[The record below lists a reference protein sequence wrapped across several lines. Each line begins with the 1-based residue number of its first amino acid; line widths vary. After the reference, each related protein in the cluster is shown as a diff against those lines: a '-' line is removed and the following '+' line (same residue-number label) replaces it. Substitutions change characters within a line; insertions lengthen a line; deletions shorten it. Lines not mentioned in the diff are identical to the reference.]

1 MKTNKVSLA
10 ALLAIAILL
19 QACGASGELN
29 STQATLAAQEARIGD
44 LENQLA
50 AAQSQAAD
58 AGRNRDSDQ
67 AVAVVAAGDDAE
79 AADSAEAADTAAVV
93 VLGNGVVTVS
103 EDTNCRSGPGIVY
116 DKVAIVM
123 AGEELD
129 VVATYPFAP
138 YVVIKTPRGAGNCWL
153 WLEYANQTDFS
164 GLGLPE
170 ATLPPTP
177 MADPDPFA
185 WSGNWRIWVEGDAYT
200 MYVYVN
206 GNHFTGEFIAANQ
219 DHVVLNG
226 TLSSNHQ
233 VVTGTFQWGGRSE
246 SFVAYARVTAGNI
259 FVGQWGPGLG
269 DFCGARADAQQ
280 PNPCLGP

>member
-1 MKTNKVSLA
+1 MKASKLTLAIVLA
-10 ALLAIAILL
+10 AAILL
-19 QACGASGELN
+19 QACGASNELR
-29 STQATLAAQEARIGD
+29 STQSTLEAQEARIGE
-44 LENQLA
+44 LENQLS
-50 AAQSQAAD
+50 AAQAQAAN
-58 AGRNRDSDQ
+58 AGRNRDSEQATAGSAADQ
-67 AVAVVAAGDDAE
+67 AVSSATENEAVDEAE
-79 AADSAEAADTAAVV
+79 IL

-123 AGEELD
+123 AGEELE

-138 YVVIKTPRGAGNCWL
+138 YVVIKVPRSAGNCWL
-153 WLEYANQTDFS
+153 WLEYASQTDFS

-177 MADPDPFA
+177 IADPDPFN
-185 WSGNWRIWVEGDAYT
+185 WSGNWRIWVEGDPYM

-219 DHVVLNG
+219 DHVVLSG
-226 TLSSNHQ
+226 TLSANHQ

-246 SFVAYARVTAGNI
+246 SFVAFARVIAGNI

-280 PNPCLGP
+280 PSPCLGP